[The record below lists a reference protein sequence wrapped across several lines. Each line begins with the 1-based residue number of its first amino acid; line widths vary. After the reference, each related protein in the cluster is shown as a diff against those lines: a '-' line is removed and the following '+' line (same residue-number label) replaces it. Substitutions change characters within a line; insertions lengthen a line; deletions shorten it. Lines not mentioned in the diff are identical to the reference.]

1 MSLARLLGRLGA
13 VVAALAGLAVAYYGL
28 LVGSATVPR
37 GLDALLAG
45 EINVF
50 VVVGLSGVVV
60 ALAGLAVVAGRGRSW
75 AITVGAL
82 LVVVAMLGL
91 VLYALSPLVVIVS
104 GAVGLLLFFS
114 GASLNGHH
122 RNLA

>member
-1 MSLARLLGRLGA
+1 MSLARLIGRLGGL
-13 VVAALAGLAVAYYGL
+13 VAALAGLAVAYYGL
-28 LVGSATVPR
+28 LVGSATVQR

-45 EINVF
+45 TVNVF

-60 ALAGLAVVAGRGRSW
+60 ALVGLAVAAGRGRSW
-75 AITVGAL
+75 AVSVGVA

-91 VLYALSPLVVIVS
+91 ALFAFSTLVVAVV

-114 GASLNGHH
+114 GASLGG
-122 RNLA
+122 RRRSTS